1 MIWAKEETMSRA
13 EIEAIQLSR
22 LKDTVNRV
30 YEKVPAYRA
39 KMEEAGV
46 RPEHIQTLKDL
57 QKLPFVTKQDM
68 REQLPLW
75 PVCGSKEG
83 TAQNPRIQR
92 YHGKANCGGLYGE

>member
-46 RPEHIQTLKDL
+46 RPEHIQ
-57 QKLPFVTKQDM
+57 
-68 REQLPLW
+68 LPLW

>member
-13 EIEAIQLSR
+13 EIEAVQLSR

-46 RPEHIQTLKDL
+46 RPEHTDTEG
-57 QKLPFVTKQDM
+57 FTEASVCDETGY
-68 REQLPLW
+68 EGQLPLW

-92 YHGKANCGGLYGE
+92 YYGKAHCGGIYGE